1 MKKSL
6 FAIMFL
12 TAVAFAVNTARAED
26 KKVTLSGEG
35 KCTKCSMKETESC
48 QNAITVEE
56 KGKKVTY
63 YIEHNDVSK
72 KFHGEVCKGPK
83 NIKAVGALKEVDG
96 KKVFVASELS
106 AVAK

>member
-1 MKKSL
+1 MKTSL
-6 FAIMFL
+6 LAILFVSAL
-12 TAVAFAVNTARAED
+12 TLAVNTARAED
-26 KKVTLSGEG
+26 AKLTLTGEG
-35 KCTKCSMKETESC
+35 KCTKCAMKETDSC
-48 QNAITVEE
+48 QNAITIEE

-96 KKVFVASELS
+96 KKVFVATELT
-106 AVAK
+106 ATK